1 MGLAR
6 WLIRLLLPAPRP
18 PKVPKPPDASLPPR
32 RVPAPPLTMV
42 DLASRLG
49 LTEAQ
54 LADVKCEYT
63 EFTIPKRSGKRRTIH
78 APIPQLKHVQRL
90 IDKRIFGGIRVHDAA
105 TGFVRG
111 QSFVT
116 HAAWHA
122 GQAVVVRFD
131 LKDFFP
137 SIKRWRVV
145 DLCRWIGWEDAAAE
159 RIADLCTHQ
168 GSLPQGAPSSPRLAN
183 ILSIGMDR
191 RLVGVARVAGARY
204 SRYAD
209 DLTFS
214 FAVDDQTRIHALL
227 GTVKLV
233 VWDFWHGDMQ
243 LHDKA
248 KLHIRRGHNR
258 QEVTGLVVNSGVP
271 RLPRETRRWLRA
283 VRHRADMGSQAP
295 KPCTLTPTQLA
306 GWEALEQMIERQ
318 GTT

>member
-1 MGLAR
+1 MGLVQ
-6 WLIRLLLPAPRP
+6 WLMSLLRPAPAASRL
-18 PKVPKPPDASLPPR
+18 PDASLPPR
-32 RVPAPPLTMV
+32 RAPAPLLTMA
-42 DLASRLG
+42 DLASRLNMS
-49 LTEAQ
+49 EQ
-54 LADVKCEYT
+54 ELAGVRCEYT

-78 APIPQLKHVQRL
+78 APSPRLKLVQRL
-90 IDKRIFGGIRVHDAA
+90 IDKRVFGGIRVHDAA

-111 QSFVT
+111 RSFVT

-145 DLCRWIGWEDAAAE
+145 ELCLWLGWDESAAE

-214 FAVDDQTRIHALL
+214 FAVDDQTQIHTLL

-248 KLHIRRGHNR
+248 KLHIRRGHDR
-258 QEVTGLVVNSGVP
+258 QEVTGLVVNGGIP
-271 RLPRETRRWLRA
+271 RLPRERRRWLRA
-283 VRHRADMGSQAP
+283 VRHRAKLGTEAG
-295 KPCTLTPTQLA
+295 KACTLTPTQLA
-306 GWEALEQMIERQ
+306 GWEALEQMI
-318 GTT
+318 